1 MGARR
6 VYSLLAALLFC
17 ASCAYMAAAA
27 YSALQRPRRPIAPAE
42 KAGAAPELYGLVLRR
57 EELISPAMALALDA
71 GDSRRVPAQADIAQ
85 SAVFVPC
92 SDGYEFLSPE
102 DAQKLTPEK
111 LRELLSLKA
120 SAQRGAKL
128 VYGFDQYYAA
138 FYDGVE
144 DIKPGVCSIRF
155 EGSEEKQRAE
165 IISVQCSDEGCA
177 VLMRL
182 MLNEESLSL
191 RLCRA
196 ELIY

>member
-1 MGARR
+1 MGSRR

-27 YSALQRPRRPIAPAE
+27 YSALQRPRSPLAPAE
-42 KAGAAPELYGLVLRR
+42 KAGAAPELYGILLRR
-57 EELISPAMALALDA
+57 EELISPAMALTLDA
-71 GDSRRVPAQADIAQ
+71 GEGERLAAQADMLQ
-85 SAVFVPC
+85 SAVFFPH

-102 DAQKLTPEK
+102 DAEKLTPEK
-111 LRELLSLKA
+111 LRALLAEKA
-120 SAQRGAKL
+120 SARRGAKL

-138 FYDGVE
+138 FYEGGE
-144 DIKPGVCSIRF
+144 NIGPGVCSIRF

-165 IISVQCSDEGCA
+165 ILSIERSDEGCA
-177 VLMRL
+177 VLIRL